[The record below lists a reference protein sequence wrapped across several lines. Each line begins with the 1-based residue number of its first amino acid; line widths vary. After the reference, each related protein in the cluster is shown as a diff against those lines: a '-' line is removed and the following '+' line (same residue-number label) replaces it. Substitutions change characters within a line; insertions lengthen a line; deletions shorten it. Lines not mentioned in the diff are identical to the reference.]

1 VPARKRKVN
10 YPPPRNATAPP
21 PRPGAGPESGPPR
34 PGLVAI
40 DLTAAK
46 GRSDLS
52 VGDRVRIV
60 GTGLY
65 AGEVAII
72 EKLSGG
78 VIPSA
83 YVRTE
88 AGRTRQA
95 RKIDLEPI
103 NRDT

>member
-1 VPARKRKVN
+1 
-10 YPPPRNATAPP
+10 
-21 PRPGAGPESGPPR
+21 
-34 PGLVAI
+34 VAI

-52 VGDRVRIV
+52 VGDRVRII

-65 AGEVAII
+65 AGEVAVI

-83 YVRTE
+83 YVRTD

-103 NRDT
+103 TQDS